1 MWNIILIEIIYIFQ
15 DIQNTWTGLNKLA
28 STDSDPNLMKIRRDG
43 HCHEAVMWYV
53 QYFYSSFF
61 SKFLIYWFNLFQ
73 RFVHHLTE
81 DMKQLL
87 SNVNVKLPLLSHY
100 RHCEDFEEDAPSQ
113 EKVCSAYREQV
124 TCADC
129 HSEMK

>member
-1 MWNIILIEIIYIFQ
+1 
-15 DIQNTWTGLNKLA
+15 
-28 STDSDPNLMKIRRDG
+28 
-43 HCHEAVMWYV
+43 
-53 QYFYSSFF
+53 
-61 SKFLIYWFNLFQ
+61 
-73 RFVHHLTE
+73 
-81 DMKQLL
+81 MKQLL

-100 RHCEDFEEDAPSQ
+100 RHCEAFEEDSSDSQ

>member
-1 MWNIILIEIIYIFQ
+1 
-15 DIQNTWTGLNKLA
+15 
-28 STDSDPNLMKIRRDG
+28 
-43 HCHEAVMWYV
+43 
-53 QYFYSSFF
+53 
-61 SKFLIYWFNLFQ
+61 
-73 RFVHHLTE
+73 
-81 DMKQLL
+81 MKQLL